1 MRSAAQTTKG
11 GTGTL
16 VELAVVWEMLNKS
29 VIAPKPVA
37 IVGNFWQPILDR
49 VREVEL
55 GPRASS
61 GSRVWN
67 EAGGN
72 LIHSAATPE
81 DAAKFLAAQLK
92 KL

>member
-1 MRSAAQTTKG
+1 
-11 GTGTL
+11 
-16 VELAVVWEMLNKS
+16 
-29 VIAPKPVA
+29 
-37 IVGNFWQPILDR
+37 

-81 DAAKFLAAQLK
+81 DAANFLAAQLK
-92 KL
+92 KQ